1 MPLQFILGSSGSG
14 KSRYLYETV
23 IKESLA
29 APKENFLILVPEQF
43 TMEIQR
49 NLTELHPRK
58 GILNIDVLSFQRL
71 ALRVLE
77 DLGADRRRI
86 LEETGKN
93 LVIRRAAMEH
103 RKELTL
109 LGGSMEKNGYIS
121 QVKSMISELAQYRIE
136 PETMDGILES
146 LKDQP
151 RL

>member
-1 MPLQFILGSSGSG
+1 
-14 KSRYLYETV
+14 
-23 IKESLA
+23 
-29 APKENFLILVPEQF
+29 
-43 TMEIQR
+43 MEIQR

-109 LGGSMEKNGYIS
+109 LGGSMEKKRRNIKPGKIHDLRAGP
-121 QVKSMISELAQYRIE
+121 V
-136 PETMDGILES
+136 PD
-146 LKDQP
+146 
-151 RL
+151 